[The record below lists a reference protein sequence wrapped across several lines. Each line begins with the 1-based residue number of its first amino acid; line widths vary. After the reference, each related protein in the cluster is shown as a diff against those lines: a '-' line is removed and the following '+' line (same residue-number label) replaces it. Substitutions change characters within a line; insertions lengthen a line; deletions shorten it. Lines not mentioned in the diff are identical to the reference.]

1 MIQKSYDGSPTLYI
15 VPTPIGNLEDIT
27 IRALNILKEVDVIF
41 AEDTRTTKQLLN
53 HFEINKKLISSHLY
67 NENQNEEK
75 ELDYLREGKNIAV
88 VSDRGTPVISD
99 PGYILVKKAIEH
111 GYNVVCLPG
120 PTAVIPALVMSGLSG
135 GPFTFYGFLN
145 SKESKRKKELES
157 LKMTPYPIAFYEA
170 PHRLMKT
177 LNNIYEISLM
187 DKTSSTQ
194 NDIAINPKQ
203 TIFELQGAKFG
214 EGVFKKM
221 KKDDPTLTQEQ
232 YVATINMGL
241 AMSQVALTQNQNLS
255 KETISGIMK
264 AAGAVGDILLSKK
277 QNVKITLKR
286 KSSEMFTMKEFFNII
301 DQLDTNPQVLLQY
314 LNNYDIIT
322 VVR

>member
-41 AEDTRTTKQLLN
+41 VEDTRTTKQLLN

-75 ELDYLREGKNIAV
+75 ELDYLKDGKNIAV

-99 PGYILVKKAIEH
+99 PGYILVKNAIKN

-145 SKESKRKKELES
+145 SKENKRKKELEI
-157 LKMTPYPIAFYEA
+157 LKNSPYPIAFYEA
-170 PHRLMKT
+170 PHRLIKT
-177 LNNIYEISLM
+177 LNNIYEIFG
-187 DKTSSTQ
+187 
-194 NDIAINPKQ
+194 NREIAIVREISKRYEEVIRGTVENILK
-203 TIFELQGAKFG
+203 TVENLKG
-214 EGVFKKM
+214 EIVIVVEG
-221 KKDDPTLTQEQ
+221 
-232 YVATINMGL
+232 
-241 AMSQVALTQNQNLS
+241 NQ
-255 KETISGIMK
+255 ETISF
-264 AAGAVGDILLSKK
+264 DNLSIKDHVNLYIEDGLTPNEAIKK
-277 QNVKITLKR
+277 VAKERNVP
-286 KSSEMFTMKEFFNII
+286 KSEIYNEYHN
-301 DQLDTNPQVLLQY
+301 L
-314 LNNYDIIT
+314 
-322 VVR
+322 

>member
-53 HFEINKKLISSHLY
+53 HFDINNRLISSHLY
-67 NENQNEEK
+67 NEDQNEEK
-75 ELDYLREGKNIAV
+75 EIDYLKEGKNIAV

-99 PGYILVKKAIEH
+99 PGYILVKNAIEK

-145 SKESKRKKELES
+145 SKEGKRKKELES
-157 LKMTPYPIAFYEA
+157 LKSNPYPIAFYEA

-177 LNNIYEISLM
+177 LNNIYEIFG
-187 DKTSSTQ
+187 
-194 NDIAINPKQ
+194 NRNIAIVREISKRYEEVIRGTVENILKTVENLKGEIVIVVEGNHEKQ
-203 TIFELQGAKFG
+203 SF
-214 EGVFKKM
+214 
-221 KKDDPTLTQEQ
+221 D
-232 YVATINMGL
+232 
-241 AMSQVALTQNQNLS
+241 NLS
-255 KETISGIMK
+255 IKDHVNLYIEDGLTPNEAIKKVAKERNVPK
-264 AAGAVGDILLSKK
+264 SKIY
-277 QNVKITLKR
+277 NEYHNL
-286 KSSEMFTMKEFFNII
+286 
-301 DQLDTNPQVLLQY
+301 
-314 LNNYDIIT
+314 
-322 VVR
+322 

>member
-75 ELDYLREGKNIAV
+75 ELDYLKDGKNIAV

-99 PGYILVKKAIEH
+99 PGYILVKNAIKN

-145 SKESKRKKELES
+145 SKESKRKKELET
-157 LKMTPYPIAFYEA
+157 LKNSPYPIAFYEA
-170 PHRLMKT
+170 PHRLIKT
-177 LNNIYEISLM
+177 LNNIYEIFG
-187 DKTSSTQ
+187 
-194 NDIAINPKQ
+194 NREIAIVREISKRYEEVIRGTVENILK
-203 TIFELQGAKFG
+203 TVENLKG
-214 EGVFKKM
+214 EIVIVVEG
-221 KKDDPTLTQEQ
+221 
-232 YVATINMGL
+232 
-241 AMSQVALTQNQNLS
+241 NQ
-255 KETISGIMK
+255 ETISF
-264 AAGAVGDILLSKK
+264 DNLSIKDHVNLYIEDGLTPNEAIKK
-277 QNVKITLKR
+277 VAKERNVP
-286 KSSEMFTMKEFFNII
+286 KSEIYNEYHN
-301 DQLDTNPQVLLQY
+301 L
-314 LNNYDIIT
+314 
-322 VVR
+322 

>member
-177 LNNIYEISLM
+177 LNNIYEIFGNRNVAIVREISKRYEEVIRGTVEKLL
-187 DKTSSTQ
+187 KTVE
-194 NDIAINPKQ
+194 NLKGEIVIVVEGNHEKQ
-203 TIFELQGAKFG
+203 TF
-214 EGVFKKM
+214 
-221 KKDDPTLTQEQ
+221 D
-232 YVATINMGL
+232 
-241 AMSQVALTQNQNLS
+241 NLS
-255 KETISGIMK
+255 IKAHVNLYIEDGLTPNEAIKKVAKERG
-264 AAGAVGDILLSKK
+264 VP
-277 QNVKITLKR
+277 
-286 KSSEMFTMKEFFNII
+286 KSEIYNEYHN
-301 DQLDTNPQVLLQY
+301 L
-314 LNNYDIIT
+314 
-322 VVR
+322 

>member
-53 HFEINKKLISSHLY
+53 HFDINNKLISSHLY

-75 ELDYLREGKNIAV
+75 EIDYLKQGKNIAI

-99 PGYILVKKAIEH
+99 PGFILVKNAIEN

-145 SKESKRKKELES
+145 SKESKRKKELEK
-157 LKMTPYPIAFYEA
+157 LKSHPYPIAFYEA
-170 PHRLMKT
+170 PHRLNKT
-177 LNNIYEISLM
+177 LNNIYEIFG
-187 DKTSSTQ
+187 
-194 NDIAINPKQ
+194 NRNIAIVREISKKYEEV
-203 TIFELQGAKFG
+203 IRGAVENILKTVENLKG
-214 EGVFKKM
+214 EIVIVIEG
-221 KKDDPTLTQEQ
+221 
-232 YVATINMGL
+232 
-241 AMSQVALTQNQNLS
+241 NQ
-255 KETISGIMK
+255 ETISF
-264 AAGAVGDILLSKK
+264 DNLSIKDHVNLYIEDGLTPNEAIKK
-277 QNVKITLKR
+277 VAKERNVP
-286 KSSEMFTMKEFFNII
+286 KSEIYNEYHN
-301 DQLDTNPQVLLQY
+301 L
-314 LNNYDIIT
+314 
-322 VVR
+322 